1 MRCQFIRNPE
11 LQKLYLLPF
20 HLGIECACAELQ
32 HRVFVN
38 TRQLVG
44 IATSGMAYGRS
55 NEYTPA
61 VFSFTDEATPSAN
74 RGNQGASFGA
84 YPTISDDTWHYQ
96 WNTQPRPITRGAYDV
111 GGVIDNASTTY
122 LLLGSSSSIDHERS
136 STSRAG
142 IEEST
147 PILEDGAT
155 IPQATCVDQ
164 WNTQYQ
170 PADGT
175 STDCGHTPNTDTGTT
190 RFTHPVYSSLVASTS
205 YARMEESSD
214 TFGRYARNATGT
226 GGMEQQELS
235 FACANV
241 SSRQDALHGHANEH
255 TSDTA
260 HTCRA
265 CDQSSVKVYKFVE
278 HCRNRRGKKHK
289 CKTCDKLFNRADYLA
304 KHYRTHTDERPHK
317 CKICDKSFRQSAH
330 LDRHKRIH
338 TGEKAY
344 LCKICGKSF
353 TRAEILRNHQHTH
366 AE

>member
-1 MRCQFIRNPE
+1 MEQATVIVEDGARFPE
-11 LQKLYLLPF
+11 
-20 HLGIECACAELQ
+20 
-32 HRVFVN
+32 
-38 TRQLVG
+38 TTSVG
-44 IATSGMAYGRS
+44 
-55 NEYTPA
+55 
-61 VFSFTDEATPSAN
+61 
-74 RGNQGASFGA
+74 
-84 YPTISDDTWHYQ
+84 Q
-96 WNTQPRPITRGAYDV
+96 WNTQYHTVDGTSSV
-111 GGVIDNASTTY
+111 SGVIDNASTTY
-122 LLLGSSSSIDHERS
+122 LLLRSSSSSTDHERS

-142 IEEST
+142 MEEST

-155 IPQATCVDQ
+155 IPEATHVDQ

-175 STDCGHTPNTDTGTT
+175 STDWGPTRNTDTGTT
-190 RFTHPVYSSLVASTS
+190 RFTHPVYSSSLVASTS

-214 TFGRYARNATGT
+214 IFGRYARNATGT

-235 FACANV
+235 VACANV
-241 SSRQDALHGHANEH
+241 SSRQEALHGHANEH

-278 HCRNRRGKKHK
+278 HCRNRTGKKHK
-289 CKTCDKLFNRADYLA
+289 CKTCDKLFNRADSLA
-304 KHYRTHTDERPHK
+304 RHYRTHTDERPHK

-330 LDRHKRIH
+330 LDKHKRIH
-338 TGEKAY
+338 TGEKPY

-353 TRAEILRNHQHTH
+353 TRAENLRNHQYTH